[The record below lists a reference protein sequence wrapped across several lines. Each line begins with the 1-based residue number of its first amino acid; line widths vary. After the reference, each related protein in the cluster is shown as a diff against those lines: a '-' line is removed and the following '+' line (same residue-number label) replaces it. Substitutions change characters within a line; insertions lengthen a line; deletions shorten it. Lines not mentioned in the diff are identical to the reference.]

1 MPETSRLNEASEDDG
16 AVVRIE
22 PLGETI
28 RTLPGETLMRAAIR
42 LGIRWPTICNGVAVC
57 GVCNVQVRN
66 ASDALPAPTPKEEQ
80 GLRSV
85 PLRSTGVVRLAC
97 QLVPQGELIVW
108 RPGAIRIRP
117 LPSDPR

>member
-1 MPETSRLNEASEDDG
+1 MPKSIQLNEVSENDG

-28 RTLPGETLMRAAIR
+28 RTQPGETLMRAAIR

-57 GVCNVQVRN
+57 GVCNVQVRS
-66 ASDALPAPTPKEEQ
+66 ASEALPAPTPKEEQ
-80 GLRSV
+80 GLRLV

-97 QLVPQGELIVW
+97 QLVPQGELTVW

-117 LPSDPR
+117 LAGD